1 MHMVEM
7 PDELR
12 GLRRDRSCFCLMF
25 EVRISP
31 FDEGVDEEG
40 MPLPYCCCC
49 VVCTVLYLFIVFC

>member
-1 MHMVEM
+1 
-7 PDELR
+7 
-12 GLRRDRSCFCLMF
+12 LRRDRSCFCLMF